1 MVKRLLAISGLCVL
15 VVIPTWAQD
24 TANVVGTV
32 RDSTGAVIPNA
43 KVTVANP
50 DRGFTRESMSNTA
63 GEYTQTSIP
72 IGNYVVTAEAAGF
85 QKLVRSGITLQVGQ
99 TLRVDLEL
107 TVGQLTQE
115 VTVTGNVAKVE
126 TETAAVSDVITGR
139 QIENLN
145 LNGRNVLGLTML
157 VPGAIP
163 DTGAEALQLG
173 HSGATTPASFSGARA
188 EYSNLEIDG
197 GNNSDEGS
205 GANGGDTTPALESIA
220 EFRISTST
228 YGADVGQ
235 HAGAI
240 IEIVTK
246 GGTKKFH
253 GNAHEFVRN
262 DVFDANAWFLNQ
274 QINPPGGHAPKQP
287 LKWNTF
293 GYNIGGPF
301 YIPGHY
307 NTSKTKTFF
316 FWTQEWAK
324 YRAGSVTS
332 GRVPTMRMRQG
343 DFSECDPASPNFNP
357 TLADQ
362 GCVLP
367 DTPLMVNDIIPVD
380 PNAQALLNALIPEPN
395 SGFNRYVAARSR
407 PTNFRQEQIRVDHN
421 ISEKASVFVRFTN
434 DAWRRMDVP
443 SLWSGSDYD
452 TTATDFDCPAR
463 SAVLHLSYSFKP
475 NLMNEFVMGYAD
487 DPHFMYPLAGPGS
500 PAHSVNKTSGWNVTP
515 LFPPNATSPLLPG
528 ISISGGA
535 SFGAYVTSGNYPYFN
550 ANPIYTWKEKLAWVT
565 GKHTLKFGFFLEKFQ
580 KNESFGSPVQGSLTF
595 DGSSPIS
602 TGNALA
608 DMYLGRITQYT
619 EGSATMNGIPVGGY
633 GKGHWRM
640 TQFDPYIQDDWK
652 VTRKL
657 TLNLGLRYYLFVP
670 IHDVTR
676 PTIDSNFIPSLY
688 SESAEALLDANG
700 NLVKDPATGHIHD
713 FTSFGNGIVQCG
725 AGGQP
730 NGCQHG
736 YYNTL
741 SPRFGFAY
749 DPWGTGKT
757 VIRGGYG
764 LYFEPGNGN
773 EANTEGL
780 EGNPPSTQ
788 SPSGYDI
795 IGYQSIT
802 PGAYGPTGGLQS
814 IPPYQKSPSV
824 QQFSLG
830 IQHEFPGSN
839 VLGVSWVGSLG
850 RHLARNRDLNQ
861 IPIGTSTKN
870 APPLAGLVGTVAPDP
885 ANGVPG
891 DLGQT
896 LCDSSGNCDVQTALI
911 YNEVSSRIFFVPYRG
926 YQTIGQKENTAVSN
940 YNSLQV
946 SFRHPFGHGL
956 TLQTS
961 YTWAHMIDDSTNT
974 YFQTGVDDSHL
985 SRWRATSDLNRTHV
999 LMINYV
1005 YDLPFFRNS
1014 TNSILRNYM
1023 GGWQLSGISSFFTGQ
1038 PVDFSCGV
1046 NGFSSGVGQGVR
1058 CNSLG
1063 KLQIKKGTINN
1074 PDFGPVPGWYDPAVV
1089 GQVTFDQLR
1098 ADGQPG
1104 MFGYMG
1110 RNPLTGPGRNNF
1122 DLALLKNFSLP
1133 WVGGE
1138 RSGLQFRL
1146 ETFNTFNHP
1155 QWSGIN
1161 AGCDGS
1167 IPFGQP
1173 CYAPGLGLGEVS
1185 GAWNPRVIQLG
1196 LAFNF

>member
-1 MVKRLLAISGLCVL
+1 MKKVALAFVIFLICVST
-15 VVIPTWAQD
+15 IGWAQD
-24 TANVVGTV
+24 TANIVGTV
-32 RDSTGAVIPNA
+32 TDTSGAVMPNV
-43 KVTVANP
+43 KVTVTNP
-50 DRGFTRESMSNTA
+50 DRGFTRESASNTA
-63 GEYTQTSIP
+63 GEYTLTSIP
-72 IGNYVVTAEAAGF
+72 IGNYVVTAEVAGF

-99 TLRVDLEL
+99 TLRVDLQL
-107 TVGQLTQE
+107 TVGQVTQE
-115 VTVTGNVAKVE
+115 ITVTGNVAKVE
-126 TETAAVSDVITGR
+126 TETAAVSEVITGR
-139 QIENLN
+139 QIESLN
-145 LNGRNVLGLTML
+145 LNGRNFLGLTML

-163 DTGAEALQLG
+163 MDGAEALQLG
-173 HSGATTPASFSGARA
+173 HSNAATPASFSGTRA

-246 GGTKKFH
+246 GGTQKFH

-262 DVFDANAWFLNQ
+262 DILDANAWFLNQ
-274 QINPPGGHAPKQP
+274 QIDPPGGNAPKQP

-293 GYNIGGPF
+293 GYNFSGPF

-307 NTSKTKTFF
+307 NASKTKTFF
-316 FWTQEWAK
+316 FWTHEWAK
-324 YRAGSVTS
+324 YRSGDVVR
-332 GRVPTMRMRQG
+332 GRVPTVRMRQG
-343 DFSECDPASPNFNP
+343 DFSECDPLSPNYNL
-357 TLADQ
+357 TLADR

-367 DTPLMVNDIIPVD
+367 NTPLMVNDVVPVD
-380 PNAQALLNALIPEPN
+380 PNAKALLDALIPLPN
-395 SGFNRYVAARSR
+395 SGINDYVSALSA

-421 ISEKASVFVRFTN
+421 ISEKARVFVRFTN
-434 DAWRRMDVP
+434 DGWRTLSVP

-452 TTATDFDCPAR
+452 TTATDYNDPAH
-463 SAVLHLSYSFKP
+463 SAVLNISYSIRP
-475 NLMNEFVMGYAD
+475 NLMNEFVMAYAD
-487 DPHFMYPLAGPGS
+487 DPHFMYPVAGPGS
-500 PAHSVNKTSGWNVTP
+500 PVHSVNKTSDWNVTP
-515 LFPPNATSPLLPG
+515 LFPQNASNLLLPG
-528 ISISGGA
+528 IAIGGGA
-535 SFGAYVTSGNYPYFN
+535 GFGAYVTSAFYPYFN
-550 ANPIYTWKEKLAWVT
+550 NNPIITWKEKLAWVR
-565 GKHTLKFGFFLEKFQ
+565 GKHTFKFGFFLEKFR
-580 KNESFGSPVQGSLTF
+580 KNETFGAPPQGELTF
-595 DGSSPIS
+595 DGSNPIS

-608 DMYLGRITQYT
+608 DMYLGRITQYS
-619 EGSATMNGIPVGGY
+619 EGSATLNGVPVGGY
-633 GKGHWRM
+633 GKGHWRH
-640 TQFDPYIQDDWK
+640 TQFDPYVQDDWR
-652 VTRKL
+652 VNRKL
-657 TLNLGLRYYLFVP
+657 TLNLGFRYYLFVP

-688 SESAEALLDANG
+688 SESAEALLDASG

-741 SPRFGFAY
+741 GPRIGFAY

-788 SPSGYDI
+788 SPSGFNI
-795 IGYQSIT
+795 IGYQNIT
-802 PGAYGPTGGLQS
+802 PGAYGPTGRLQA
-814 IPPYQKSPSV
+814 IPPYQKTISV
-824 QQFSLG
+824 HQFSLG
-830 IQHEFPGSN
+830 IQHEFPGAN

-861 IPIGTSTKN
+861 IRIGTTTRN
-870 APPLAGLVGTVAPDP
+870 APPLAGLVGTVAADP

-896 LCDSSGNCDVQTALI
+896 LCDASGDCDVQTALI

-926 YQTIGQKENTAVSN
+926 YQTIGMKEQTAVSS

-946 SFRHPFGHGL
+946 SFRRPFGHGL
-956 TLQTS
+956 SVQTA
-961 YTWAHMIDDSTNT
+961 YTWAHMIDDSTST
-974 YFQTGVDDSHL
+974 YMQTGVDDSNL
-985 SRWRATSDLNRTHV
+985 SRWKATSDLNRTHV

-1014 TNSILRNYM
+1014 SNSILKHYI
-1023 GGWQLSGISSFFTGQ
+1023 GGWQVSGISSFFTGT
-1038 PVDFSCGV
+1038 PRDFTCGV
-1046 NGFSSGVGQGVR
+1046 DGFSSGVGQGVR

-1063 KLQIKKGTINN
+1063 KLQVKKGMIND
-1074 PDFGPVPGWYDPAVV
+1074 PTYGPVPGWYDPAVV
-1089 GQVTFDQLR
+1089 GQVTFDQLL
-1098 ADGQPG
+1098 ANGQPG

-1110 RNPLTGPGRNNF
+1110 RNPLTGPGRNNW
-1122 DLALLKNFSLP
+1122 DLALLKNFSMP
-1133 WVGGE
+1133 WVGSE
-1138 RSGLQFRL
+1138 RSSLQFRL
-1146 ETFNTFNHP
+1146 ETFNSFNHP
-1155 QWSGIN
+1155 QWSGVN
-1161 AGCDGS
+1161 AGCSGS
-1167 IPFGQP
+1167 IGFGQP
-1173 CYAPGLGLGEVS
+1173 CNAAGLGLGEVS